1 MKEIELVLSKRE
13 ILGKKVRHL
22 RRQGM
27 TPVHLFGPTAK
38 SVALQGDTEVLEKVL
53 KEESKVALISLKIET
68 EKRAKHVIIREI
80 QRDTMTRQLLHIDFY
95 QVKMT
100 EMVKMEVPVVL
111 VGEAPATKLSG
122 NMLEHELNT
131 ISVESL
137 PSHLPAGIE
146 LDISSLTQGGQAL
159 RVKDLVLVDGVSI
172 LNQPEQVVV
181 KITIPR
187 LRREDQP
194 ESISTEEKAPAET
207 AAPEKESP
215 AEG

>member
-27 TPVHLFGPTAK
+27 TPVHLFGPTTK
-38 SVALQGDTEVLEKVL
+38 SVALQGDTEVLEKML

-80 QRDTMTRQLLHIDFY
+80 QRNTMTRQLLHIDFY

-100 EMVKMEVPVVL
+100 ELVKMEVPVVL
-111 VGEAPATKLSG
+111 VGEAPATKITG

-137 PSHLPAGIE
+137 PSQLPAGIE

-159 RVKDLVLVDGVSI
+159 RVKDLVPVDGVSI
-172 LNQPEQVVV
+172 LNQPEQVIV
-181 KITIPR
+181 KITVPR
-187 LRREDQP
+187 LRKEDQL
-194 ESISTEEKAPAET
+194 ESTSTEEKAPAEPD
-207 AAPEKESP
+207 APGKESP
-215 AEG
+215 AER

>member
-22 RRQGM
+22 RRQGI

-38 SVALQGDTEVLEKVL
+38 SVALQGDTKALEEML

-68 EKRAKHVIIREI
+68 EKRAKHAIIREI
-80 QRDTMTRQLLHIDFY
+80 QRNTMTRQLLHIDFY

-100 EMVKMEVPVVL
+100 ELVKMEVPVVL
-111 VGEAPATKLSG
+111 VGEAPATKIAG

-146 LDISSLTQGGQAL
+146 LDISSLIQGGLAL
-159 RVKDLVLVDGVSI
+159 RVKDIVPVDGVSI
-172 LNQPEQVVV
+172 LNQPEQVIV
-181 KITIPR
+181 KITVPR
-187 LRREDQP
+187 LRKEDQL
-194 ESISTEEKAPAET
+194 ESTSTEEKASAGP
-207 AAPEKESP
+207 AAPGKESP

>member
-22 RRQGM
+22 RRQGV

-38 SVALQGDTEVLEKVL
+38 SVALQGETEILEKVL
-53 KEESKVALISLKIET
+53 KEESKVALISLKIEK

-80 QRDTMTRQLLHIDFY
+80 QRNPLTRQLLHIDFY

-100 EMVKMEVPVVL
+100 EMVKMEIPVVL
-111 VGEAPATKLSG
+111 VGEAPATKITG

-137 PSHLPAGIE
+137 PSKLPAGIE
-146 LDISSLTQGGQAL
+146 LDVSSLEQGGQAL
-159 RVKDLVLVDGVSI
+159 RVKDIVPVDGVSI

-181 KITIPR
+181 KITVPR
-187 LRREDQP
+187 LRKEDQL
-194 ESISTEEKAPAET
+194 ESISTEEKAPDEP
-207 AAPEKESP
+207 AAPEKGSP
-215 AEG
+215 TEG

>member
-53 KEESKVALISLKIET
+53 KEEGKVALISLKIEK

-100 EMVKMEVPVVL
+100 EMVKTEVPVVL
-111 VGEAPATKLSG
+111 VGEAPAMKITG

-137 PSHLPAGIE
+137 PSKLPAGIE
-146 LDISSLTQGGQAL
+146 LDISSLSQRGQAL
-159 RVKDLVLVDGVSI
+159 RIKDIVPGDGVSI
-172 LNQPEQVVV
+172 LNQPEQVIV
-181 KITIPR
+181 KITVPR
-187 LRREDQP
+187 LRKEDQP
-194 ESISTEEKAPAET
+194 ESISTEEKAPAEPT
-207 AAPEKESP
+207 ASEKESP

>member
-22 RRQGM
+22 RRQGI

-100 EMVKMEVPVVL
+100 ELVKMEVPVVL
-111 VGEAPATKLSG
+111 VGEAPATKIAG

-159 RVKDLVLVDGVSI
+159 RVKDLVPVDGVSI

>member
-22 RRQGM
+22 RRQGI

-38 SVALQGDTEVLEKVL
+38 SVALQGDTKALEEML

-68 EKRAKHVIIREI
+68 EKRAKHAIIREI
-80 QRDTMTRQLLHIDFY
+80 QRNTMTRQLLHIDFY

-100 EMVKMEVPVVL
+100 ELVKMEVPVVL
-111 VGEAPATKLSG
+111 VGEAPATKIAG

-146 LDISSLTQGGQAL
+146 LDISSLIQGGLAL
-159 RVKDLVLVDGVSI
+159 RVKDIVPVDGVSI
-172 LNQPEQVVV
+172 LNQPEQVIV
-181 KITIPR
+181 KITVPR
-187 LRREDQP
+187 LRKEDQL
-194 ESISTEEKAPAET
+194 ESTSTEEKAPAGP
-207 AAPEKESP
+207 AAPGKESP

>member
-159 RVKDLVLVDGVSI
+159 RVKDLVPVDGVSI

>member
-53 KEESKVALISLKIET
+53 KEEGKVALISLKIEK

-100 EMVKMEVPVVL
+100 EMVKTEVPVVL
-111 VGEAPATKLSG
+111 VGEAPAMKITG

-137 PSHLPAGIE
+137 PSKLPAGIE
-146 LDISSLTQGGQAL
+146 LDISSLSQRGQAL
-159 RVKDLVLVDGVSI
+159 RIKDIVPGDGVSI
-172 LNQPEQVVV
+172 LNQPEQVIV
-181 KITIPR
+181 KITVPR
-187 LRREDQP
+187 LRKEDQP
-194 ESISTEEKAPAET
+194 ESISTEEKAPAEPT
-207 AAPEKESP
+207 APEKESP

>member
-27 TPVHLFGPTAK
+27 TPVHLFGPTTK
-38 SVALQGDTEVLEKVL
+38 SVALQGDTEVLEKML

-80 QRDTMTRQLLHIDFY
+80 QRNTMTRQLLHIDFY

-100 EMVKMEVPVVL
+100 ELVKMEVPVVL
-111 VGEAPATKLSG
+111 VGEAPATKITG

-137 PSHLPAGIE
+137 PSQLPAGIE

-159 RVKDLVLVDGVSI
+159 RVKDIVPVDGVSI

-181 KITIPR
+181 KITVPR
-187 LRREDQP
+187 LRKEDQP
-194 ESISTEEKAPAET
+194 ESISTEEKAPDEP
-207 AAPEKESP
+207 AAPEKGSP
-215 AEG
+215 TEG